1 MKALTFLKGLI
12 LGLTV
17 WGVAPAYGY
26 EMNHDYYN
34 RFRSPYKNNVYL
46 SQQANMARSEV
57 TLSEVG
63 AQRFDGYG
71 LQLSAGM
78 EHFRFIQTGAFFSTT
93 QLSNPDVAA
102 DELRMIDSG
111 FETKMV
117 MSTPVSNI
125 IVGGA
130 GVVSRANLN
139 LNGERIAVSGTGV
152 RGTFEVSYYASTQ
165 VALVFGANHT
175 ITNYSGKNSKGES
188 VKPISRTSRLGAGLT
203 VWL

>member
-1 MKALTFLKGLI
+1 MKALMFLKVLI

-26 EMNHDYYN
+26 EMSHDYYN

-46 SQQANMARSEV
+46 SQQANMARSDVSV
-57 TLSEVG
+57 TDAG

-78 EHFRFIQTGAFFSTT
+78 EHFRFIQTGAFFSTS

-102 DELRMIDSG
+102 DELRMIESG

-152 RGTFEVSYYASTQ
+152 RGTFEVSHYASTQ
-165 VALVFGANHT
+165 VALVFGASHT
-175 ITNYSGKNSKGES
+175 ITNYSGKNIKGDS
-188 VKPISRTSRLGAGLT
+188 MKPVSRTSRLGAGLT